1 MSLRLKLL
9 LLSLLT
15 LTLPLAGYR
24 YALDVEELLRGSE
37 QDSLAAMAQTV
48 AASLQGRDDMLY
60 RSATGE
66 QFPPPERFDLIPI
79 PLRGTPFIDGYVD
92 EWPDASGAWKYFN
105 QGDDRLGIL
114 TGVHERMLFVQ
125 LDIRDNQVVFDAPN
139 GDPLDPAAFGDRVWI
154 GFEDAS
160 GAERQVFLAAT
171 GPGAVPA
178 RRIEAREY
186 NRQFAVEEP
195 RITAAWQLT
204 FDPNSRAGGLTSYD
218 RPAQGY
224 RIELRIPLSL
234 LGSRFGVLIDDRDQ
248 RGAMSSSYG
257 TLRGDDLHT
266 QGRLIAAAPELAR
279 YLAQFLRPDQPGLR
293 LSVLTPDGS
302 QLAMAD
308 NLDIPSASGYYN
320 EGRSSFLTLLY
331 RRLLDRPED
340 RQTLEAP
347 ASIQDRDQQKVLGTV
362 LVTQSPDRW
371 LAIRD
376 RAVTKLLNFTLIT
389 SAIVVLGMFA
399 FAARLGTRLHR
410 LRRASESALTREGLV
425 TTFPESQSP
434 DELGDVSR
442 SFSTLM
448 HRLNEYTG
456 YLRTLAGKL
465 AHEIRTP
472 IAIVRSSLDNIETEG
487 GFPASA
493 RPYLD
498 RARQGTDRLN
508 AMLVAM
514 NAATRVEEAIQSAER
529 TRFDLVPV
537 IESAVAGYRS
547 AFPERRFADIVPGSP
562 MEIEGAPDLIVQLL
576 DKLVDNAVD
585 FSPAGATITV
595 RLRFESHHAV
605 LEVENPGP
613 PLPADAP
620 GRLFES
626 LWQSRAGRDAAG
638 GKDARPHFGL
648 GLYIVKLIA
657 EFHGGHASAEDLPDA
672 SGARFSVWLKV

>member
-24 YALDVEELLRGSE
+24 YALEVEELLRGSE

-48 AASLQGRDDMLY
+48 AASLQGREDLLY

-79 PLRGTPFIDGYVD
+79 PLRGAPYIDGYVD
-92 EWPDASGAWKYFN
+92 EWPDASGAWKYFEH
-105 QGDDRLGIL
+105 GGDRLGIL
-114 TGVHERMLFVQ
+114 TGVHERMLFVL
-125 LDIRDNQVVFDAPN
+125 LDIRDNQVVFDAN
-139 GDPLDPAAFGDRVWI
+139 ADPLDPEAFGDRVWI
-154 GFEDAS
+154 GLEDAS
-160 GAERQVFLAAT
+160 GAERQIFLSGT
-171 GPGAVPA
+171 GAGTVSA

-186 NRQFAVEEP
+186 NRQVAVDEP
-195 RITAAWQLT
+195 RILASWQLSQGA
-204 FDPNSRAGGLTSYD
+204 PSSPGGSYRGPAGG
-218 RPAQGY
+218 Y
-224 RIELRIPLSL
+224 RLELRIPLSM
-234 LGSRFGVLIDDRDQ
+234 LGSRLGVLVDDRDV
-248 RGAMSSSYG
+248 RGGKASSYG

-266 QGRLIAAAPELAR
+266 QGRLIAASPELAR

-293 LSVLTPDGS
+293 LSVLTPDGA

-308 NLDIPSASGYYN
+308 NLEVPTRYQRGSVDGD
-320 EGRSSFLTLLY
+320 RSLLMLLY

-347 ASIQDRDQQKVLGTV
+347 SSIHDREQKVIGTV
-362 LVTQSPDRW
+362 MVTQSPDRW
-371 LAIRD
+371 LAVRD

-399 FAARLGTRLHR
+399 FAVRLGARLHR

-425 TTFPESQSP
+425 TTFPESQAP
-434 DELGDVSR
+434 DELGEVSR

-472 IAIVRSSLDNIETEG
+472 LTIVRSSLDNIETEG
-487 GFPASA
+487 GFPESSRA
-493 RPYLD
+493 YLE

-514 NAATRVEEAIQSAER
+514 GAATRVEEAIQSAER
-529 TRFDLVPV
+529 MRFDLVPV
-537 IESAVAGYRS
+537 IASAVAGYRS
-547 AFPERRFADIVPGSP
+547 AFPQRQFAESLPDNPL
-562 MEIEGAPDLIVQLL
+562 EIEGAPDLVVQLL

-585 FSPAGATITV
+585 FSPPGGTISL
-595 RLRFESHHAV
+595 RLRFEAHRAV

-613 PLPADAP
+613 ALPADSR

-638 GKDARPHFGL
+638 KDVRPHFGL

-657 EFHGGHASAEDLPDA
+657 EFHGGHATAEDLPDA
-672 SGARFSVWLKV
+672 GGARFSVWLKV

>member
-15 LTLPLAGYR
+15 LTLPWAGYR
-24 YALDVEELLRGSE
+24 YALEVEELLRASE
-37 QDSLAAMAQTV
+37 QDSLAAMAQTI
-48 AASLQGRDDMLY
+48 AASLQGREDLLY

-79 PLRGTPFIDGYVD
+79 PLRGAPYIDSYVD
-92 EWPDASGAWKYFN
+92 EWPAAAGAWKYFEH
-105 QGDDRLGIL
+105 GGDRLGVL

-125 LDIRDNQVVFDAPN
+125 LDVRDDRVVFDAPN
-139 GDPLDPAAFGDRVWI
+139 ADPLDPAAFGDRIWI
-154 GFEDAS
+154 GFEDSA
-160 GAERQVFLAAT
+160 GAERQVFLAAS
-171 GPGAVPA
+171 GPGTVVA
-178 RRIEAREY
+178 RRIETREY
-186 NRQFAVEEP
+186 NRQVAVEEP
-195 RITAAWQLT
+195 RILAAWQPT
-204 FDPNSRAGGLTSYD
+204 HSDRSEAGAGSTDS
-218 RPAQGY
+218 PAHGY
-224 RIELRIPLSL
+224 RVELRIPLSM
-234 LGSRFGVLIDDRDQ
+234 LGSRFGVLIDDRDE

-257 TLRGDDLHT
+257 TLRADDLHT
-266 QGRLIAAAPELAR
+266 QGRLIAASPELAR
-279 YLAQFLRPDQPGLR
+279 YLGQFLRPDQPGLR
-293 LSVLTPDGS
+293 LAVLTPNGA

-308 NLDIPSASGYYN
+308 NLDVPNVYGPGDG
-320 EGRSSFLTLLY
+320 EGGRSFLMLLY

-340 RQTLEAP
+340 RQTLQAP
-347 ASIQDRDQQKVLGTV
+347 ATIRSRDQEKTLGTV
-362 LVTQSPDRW
+362 RVTQSPDRW

-389 SAIVVLGMFA
+389 SAVVVLGMFA

-425 TTFPESQSP
+425 TTFPESQAP

-442 SFSTLM
+442 SFSTLLQ
-448 HRLNEYTG
+448 RLNEYTG

-472 IAIVRSSLDNIETEG
+472 LTIVRSSLDNIETEG
-487 GFPASA
+487 GFPPSS
-493 RPYLD
+493 RPYLE

-514 NAATRVEEAIQSAER
+514 GAATRVEEAIQSAER

-537 IESAVAGYRS
+537 IASAVAGYRS
-547 AFPERRFADIVPGSP
+547 AFPERQFAQSLPERP
-562 MEIEGAPDLIVQLL
+562 LEIEGAPDLVVQLL

-585 FSPAGATITV
+585 FSPPGATIGV
-595 RLRFESHHAV
+595 RLRFEAHYAV

-613 PLPADAP
+613 PLPADGP
-620 GRLFES
+620 QRMFES
-626 LWQSRAGRDAAG
+626 LWQSRTRRDPAGQDV
-638 GKDARPHFGL
+638 RPHFGL

-657 EFHGGHASAEDLPDA
+657 EFHGGYATAEDLPDA
-672 SGARFSVWLKV
+672 SGARFAIWLKL